1 MIKYIPKNIVLVN
14 ILSEA
19 MHMKKVQNVNIENA
33 LANLKMSFQMEGLN
47 VTDEIQ
53 KLCLSVINGSK
64 SLNECLEILN
74 SKYKN

>member
-1 MIKYIPKNIVLVN
+1 
-14 ILSEA
+14 
-19 MHMKKVQNVNIENA
+19 MKKVQNINIENA

-47 VTDEIQ
+47 MTDEIQ

-74 SKYKN
+74 SKYQ

>member
-1 MIKYIPKNIVLVN
+1 M
-14 ILSEA
+14 ER
-19 MHMKKVQNVNIENA
+19 VQNINIENA
-33 LANLKMSFQMEGLN
+33 LANIKMSFQMEGLN
-47 VTDEIQ
+47 ITDEIQ

>member
-1 MIKYIPKNIVLVN
+1 MNFPLSSLYKVKYM
-14 ILSEA
+14 ER
-19 MHMKKVQNVNIENA
+19 VQNINIENA

-47 VTDEIQ
+47 ITDEIQ

>member
-1 MIKYIPKNIVLVN
+1 MEVKENTGEYSVISIFN
-14 ILSEA
+14 EA
-19 MHMKKVQNVNIENA
+19 MHMKKVQNINIENA

-47 VTDEIQ
+47 MTDEIQ

-74 SKYKN
+74 SKYQ